1 MTPTLSDLGAAL
13 PLVPRGD
20 GVFDLVVPTG
30 WRQGRGAFGGLVV
43 GTLARAMETLEAPTE
58 RPIRTLDAT
67 LGGPLRPGPAELHV
81 ALRRRGQA
89 MTTLAARIT
98 QDAVVVAEAMAVC
111 GLARPGAVARG
122 LLLPPAPKPWADVP
136 VVEVGPP
143 LAPDFARHFE
153 FRNLGAAPFSGGQAG
168 SVAAGWIRPRVE
180 TRRHDTL
187 ELVAI
192 TDAWWPAAL
201 AAESGPRPMST
212 VAFHWSCYA
221 TPTGDDPLYHE
232 GRVLASDEGF
242 FTEERI
248 LWDAHGAL
256 VVVNH
261 QTFAVS

>member
-1 MTPTLSDLGAAL
+1 VKPTLVDLGAAL
-13 PLVPRGD
+13 PLNPGGD
-20 GVFDLVVPTG
+20 GVFDLEVPTG
-30 WRQGRGAFGGLVV
+30 WQQGRGAFGGLVV
-43 GTLARAMETLEAPTE
+43 GTLARGMESLEPPTE

-67 LGGPLRPGPAELHV
+67 LGGPLRPGAAELRV

-89 MTTLAARIT
+89 MTTLAAQILQGGT
-98 QDAVVVAEAMAVC
+98 VVAEAMAIC
-111 GLARPGAVARG
+111 GLARPGSVARG
-122 LLLPPAPKPWADVP
+122 LLLPPTPTPWAEVP

-153 FRNLGAAPFSGGQAG
+153 FRNLGAAPFTGGQAG
-168 SVAAGWIRPRVE
+168 GMAAGWIRPRVE

-187 ELVAI
+187 ELVSI

-201 AAESGPRPMST
+201 AAESMPRPMST
-212 VAFHWSCYA
+212 VAFHWSCYG
-221 TPTGDDPLYHE
+221 TPTDDAPLYHE

-248 LWDAHGAL
+248 LWDADGKLIA
-256 VVVNH
+256 VNH